1 MAKLSRNFVAGKM
14 NKSVDER
21 LVPNGQYIDAV
32 NVRLGSSES
41 TEVGA
46 VENSKGNTKLTSLS
60 YGGVL
65 LSNQAKCI
73 GSVDDGANDTIYW
86 FITDPAFG
94 STSPSGKLDLI
105 VSYNVVTSILSYLV
119 ISVSDGSSSGQTV
132 LNFDDKHLITGVNV
146 IDGLLFWTDDYN
158 PPRFLNILRNYEDPS
173 GSPLVDGG
181 GNASLLR
188 ESLLVIK
195 KPPARAPEIELTF
208 TSGGQENFLEERFI
222 SFAYRYEYQ
231 DDEYSAVSQFT
242 DAAFQPQAFNF
253 SPESFL
259 NEGAINRYNT
269 AVITYNS
276 GGPLVT
282 AIDLLFKDSDGTII
296 KVIEK
301 LKKSELGLAD
311 NTNYTFN
318 FRNSKIFTIL
328 PESELLRLYDNVP
341 LLAKAQ
347 TIMGNRL
354 MYGNYIENYNLV
366 DKNNSPV
373 RFEYV
378 TELISENIGLDEVE
392 DTFLI
397 SEYTIDGSVFISDSM
412 LLIELESELKAG
424 GLLNIDA
431 TIEHSA
437 FTDNTPTETSGSVDV
452 QFSYVL
458 PQDFNNAYELATSLD
473 FQEKIGIASNIKPV
487 FNIDPAI
494 ETSCDGVT
502 FTDSVNCAIPNILD
516 GGSPT
521 SWTKYE
527 SGISAPN
534 QPLRIGASPGYPN
547 QISIRLVAMRRVN
560 NTTTPT
566 QSAYEYFKWSS
577 AEVTYQSISNT
588 KSLHSNRDYEI
599 GMVYMDEFNRASTA
613 LVSPLNTEHVPCG
626 FAELKNSIRVSIPP
640 QQKPPYWATKYKF
653 AIKPNAST
661 YETVYTNIFF
671 TDPATNDTYFLLE
684 GENSRKVEVGDRLIV
699 KADTSGALQRCA
711 YGTVLD
717 KEAQQRDFL
726 DPLPTDENGKEINI
740 PAGTY
745 MKIKAQDFSIAPG
758 PDPFILPGKQE
769 ITVKGNDN
777 YPILAYTGFAEPD
790 DAGNY
795 QNLTIPAGSRI
806 QMTFEFERRGPQRG
820 NNACERRKYN
830 LDVTLVS
837 SNDYDNIIEWFEG
850 DNVQSVLNTGT
861 QEVGGN
867 GGPID
872 NVYLGITN
880 SPLPCAFNL
889 LSNCTY
895 GITPALGTNYYK
907 WFQDPNTQEI
917 RFIMS
922 GTRACGRT
930 KKRRSTIRATW
941 QIFRAESTIVF
952 ETEPTDAQPDVW
964 YEGAQTFDIAKGG
977 CKTVFQVAS
986 SESNPIAFVYTL
998 DGIQSQLV
1006 LQPGDSAAEW
1016 TDCGSAI
1023 ISPSTPPDVPADVTI
1038 TNTPYADVHLGN
1050 VQDQDA
1056 TNPAIID
1063 TTFFN
1068 CFAFGN
1074 GVESYKVRD
1083 SIVGKPLLLG
1093 NRVTTTSS
1101 EDYREADR
1109 FADITYSGIYNDE
1122 SNVNKLNEFNLGLIN
1137 FKRTEESFGPIEKL
1151 FARATDIL
1159 TLQEDKISYVLA
1171 GKNLL
1176 SDSVPGG
1183 AITSVPEVLGTQ
1195 IARLEEYGISFNPES
1210 FAEYGFDKYFSDQ
1223 KRGVLIQLKG
1233 SSYSNEQLTVISDA
1247 GMRSWFRDKFIAA
1260 PNTQKL
1266 GGYDPYMDE
1275 YVFSINDEM
1284 LPIDIPCVECGI
1296 NQLLNYDGTTITYCF
1311 NVGDLV
1317 GEVTITLNVSGLTSG
1332 TLQAQ
1337 VEYGASTSLTNLV
1350 NGVNTITVIK
1360 NLVLTDTVSVTF
1372 DGTASAVIDYTVSC
1386 VDAKE
1391 LSIVQVCVTNNS
1403 DAGQFIHN
1411 QYRWVDGPFISPLHQ
1426 EQIEFLSSP
1435 NSPNVSQYS
1444 TVTGVQGA
1452 GVIPADGAI
1461 VSIISN
1467 KIPPTDDFVFVTPP
1481 MNFKYLRS
1489 ATLYSNTPASIQTL
1503 LNASTQLPVNSSGAP
1518 STYLGDFIMPA
1529 GTSGDYLY
1537 LIYDYRSPVLAEL
1550 CYSTVDA
1557 FDSCC
1562 GCSEP
1567 DAFVATQCRADGVV
1581 ETEVVQGVYTTG
1593 ELVIINGCTFE
1604 IGAVTLDAP
1613 TATVTSILPSGT
1625 TCDDIC
1631 QEYLLEN
1638 TNNQPTDVSYTD
1650 CNGATELVTIPA
1662 NDEVTICAT
1671 DIDLQAQGVD
1681 FFLENCE
1688 CDPVAP
1694 LLVAERCVIDWSTGG
1709 YNQVIIVNNGLFNI
1723 GDLITINEDADCTY
1737 VIVDEEY
1744 KGSANA
1750 TSTGLSTAADCT
1762 EVCNFYTV
1770 TNNASTFDF
1779 IYTNCNGTV
1788 INETIAIGSFKNICA
1803 KDAAPQPDFDL
1814 VWTSCECPASEPSF
1828 VNLERCQASAATTI
1842 PTTYIANNASYNV
1855 NDIVQIDNEPDCKF
1869 KVVSFTEFGPANTNI
1884 INTYP
1889 GEDCSDVCNEYTLT
1903 NTAGGSLSLN
1913 YIDCNG
1919 LLVKIDVTSP
1929 VVENICASSIT
1940 PALGIVVEFVSC
1952 ECNLVASNYS
1962 IQECV
1967 TGEVRTVT
1975 SSIAV
1980 SVGDKVELQSGD
1992 GCKWTITG
2000 TSANTATDDII
2011 ALSSNQGCVCNSYT
2025 WENNT
2030 GSNLTLEYVDCLG
2043 TPVSQTIIPTEVWNA
2058 CISQLITNDGAT
2070 VISVTCTCF

>member
-41 TEVGA
+41 TEIGA

-73 GSVDDGANDTIYW
+73 GAVDDGANDTIYW

-105 VSYNVVTSILSYLV
+105 VSFNVVTSILSYLV
-119 ISVSDGSSSGQTV
+119 ISVSDGGTSGQTV
-132 LNFDDKHLITGVNV
+132 LNFDNKHLITGVNV

-158 PPRFLNILRNYEDPS
+158 PPRFINILRNYEDPS

-195 KPPARAPEIELTF
+195 KPPAKAPEIELTL

-253 SPESFL
+253 SSESFL

-282 AIDLLFKDSDGTII
+282 SIDLLFKDSDGTII

-311 NTNYTFN
+311 NTDYTFN

-392 DTFLI
+392 DTFII
-397 SEYTIDGSVFISDSM
+397 SEYTIDGSILISDSM
-412 LLIELESELKAG
+412 LLIKLESELKAG

-437 FTDNTPTETSGSVDV
+437 FSGNTPTETSGSLEV

-458 PQDFNNAYELATSLD
+458 PQDFNNAYELAISED

-534 QPLRIGASPGYPN
+534 QPLRIGASPGYPT
-547 QISIRLVAMRRVN
+547 QITIRLVAMRRVN

-588 KSLHSNRDYEI
+588 KSLHSNRDYEL

-626 FAELKNSIRVSIPP
+626 FSELKNSIRVFIPP

-653 AIKPNAST
+653 AIKPSAET
-661 YETVYTNIFF
+661 YETIYTNIFF

-684 GENSRKVEVGDRLIV
+684 GENSRKIEEGDRLIV

-717 KEAQQRDFL
+717 KEAQERDFI
-726 DPLPTDENGKEINI
+726 DPPPVDDNGKEINI

-769 ITVKGNDN
+769 VTVRGNDN
-777 YPILAYTGFAEPD
+777 YPILAYKGFAEPD

-795 QNLTIPAGSRI
+795 QNLTIPRGSRI

-830 LDVTLVS
+830 LDVSLVS
-837 SNDYDNIIEWFEG
+837 SNDYENIIEWFEE
-850 DNVQSVLNTGT
+850 DNVQAVLNTGT

-867 GGPID
+867 GGDIE
-872 NVYLGITN
+872 NVYQGVTN
-880 SPLPCAFNL
+880 DPLPCPL
-889 LSNCTY
+889 GLESLCRY

-907 WFQDPNTQEI
+907 WYQNPGTQEI

-922 GTRACGRT
+922 GTRACGST

-964 YEGAQTFDIAKGG
+964 YEGAQTFDIATGG
-977 CKTVFQVAS
+977 CKGVFSVKAT
-986 SESNPIAFVYTL
+986 ESNPIAFVYTL
-998 DGIQSQLV
+998 DGIQNQIV
-1006 LQPGDSAAEW
+1006 LPPGGSSAQW
-1016 TDCGSAI
+1016 IDCGSAI

-1038 TNTPYADVHLGN
+1038 TETAYQDVHLGN

-1063 TTFFN
+1063 TSFFN

-1074 GVESYKVRD
+1074 GVESYKIRD

-1122 SNVNKLNEFNLGLIN
+1122 SNVNKLNEFNLGLLN

-1210 FAEYGFDKYFSDQ
+1210 FAQYGFDKYFSDQ

-1247 GMRSWFRDKFIAA
+1247 GMRSWFRDRFISS
-1260 PNTQKL
+1260 PNNQKL

-1275 YVFSINDEM
+1275 YVFSLNDEL
-1284 LPIDIPCVECGI
+1284 LPIDVPCVECGI
-1296 NQLLNYDGTTITYCF
+1296 NQLLNFNGTTINYCF

-1317 GEVTITLNVSGLTSG
+1317 GIVTITLNVSDLTSG
-1332 TLQAQ
+1332 SLQAQ
-1337 VEYGASTSLTNLV
+1337 VEYGTTLQVVNLV
-1350 NGVNTITVIK
+1350 NGLNTITVVK
-1360 NLVLTDTVSVTF
+1360 NLVLTDTVGVTF

-1386 VDAKE
+1386 VDAKA

-1403 DAGQFIHN
+1403 DASQFIHN

-1537 LIYDYRSPVLAEL
+1537 LIYDYRSPVFAEL
-1550 CYSTVDA
+1550 CYSTVDS
-1557 FDSCC
+1557 FDACC

-1567 DAFVATQCRADGVV
+1567 DTFEATQCRADGVV
-1581 ETEVVQGVYTTG
+1581 QTEVVQGVYTTG
-1593 ELVIINGCTFE
+1593 ELVIINGCTYD
-1604 IGAVTLDAP
+1604 IGSITPSAA

-1625 TCDDIC
+1625 TCEDIC
-1631 QEYLLEN
+1631 QEYQLEE
-1638 TNNQPTDVSYTD
+1638 TNGVDTDVDYID
-1650 CNGATELVTIPA
+1650 CNGDSVTATVLADDDLV
-1662 NDEVTICAT
+1662 ICAQEISAT
-1671 DIDLQAQGVD
+1671 PGIIIT
-1681 FFLENCE
+1681 LEDCE
-1688 CDPVAP
+1688 CDPVGAF
-1694 LLVAERCVIDWSTGG
+1694 LIAERCVIDWSTNGF
-1709 YNQVIIVNNGLFNI
+1709 NQLTIVNSGLFNV

-1737 VIVDEEY
+1737 VIVSETSTGPAD
-1744 KGSANA
+1744 A
-1750 TSTGLSTAADCT
+1750 TSTGLSTAADCS

-1770 TNNASTFDF
+1770 TNNASTVDF
-1779 IYTNCNGTV
+1779 IYTNCNGVV
-1788 INETIAIGSFKNICA
+1788 INEDIKVGSFKNICA

-1814 VWTSCECPASEPSF
+1814 VWTSCECPSSEPSF
-1828 VNLERCQASAATTI
+1828 VNLERCETPGITS
-1842 PTTYIANNASYNV
+1842 PTTYIANNSSYIV
-1855 NDIVQIDNEPDCKF
+1855 GDIVQIDTEPDCKF
-1869 KVVSFTEFGPANTNI
+1869 KVISFTEFGTVNTNI

-1903 NTAGGSLSLN
+1903 NTIGGSISVN

-1919 LLVKIDVTSP
+1919 LLVKMDVTSP
-1929 VVENICASSIT
+1929 VVETICASSIT
-1940 PALGIVVEFVSC
+1940 PKTGIDIEFVTC
-1952 ECNLVASNYS
+1952 DCNPVVSNYS

-1980 SVGDKVELQSGD
+1980 SVGDKVELLSGD

-2000 TSANTATDDII
+2000 TTANIATDDII

-2030 GSNLTLEYVDCLG
+2030 GSNLIVKYVDCFG
-2043 TPVSQTIIPTEVWNA
+2043 TPVSQTLIPTEVWNA

>member
-41 TEVGA
+41 TEIGA
-46 VENSKGNTKLTSLS
+46 VENSKGNTKLTSLL
-60 YGGVL
+60 YEGVL

-73 GSVDDGANDTIYW
+73 GSVDDGANDTLYW

-94 STSPSGKLDLI
+94 PTSPSGKIDMI
-105 VSYNVVTSILSYLV
+105 VSFNVITNILSYLV
-119 ISVSDGSSSGQTV
+119 ISVSDGGTSGQTV
-132 LNFDDKHLITGVNV
+132 LNFDNKHLITGINV

-158 PPRFLNILRNYEDPS
+158 PPRFINILRNYPDPL

-181 GNASLLR
+181 GNASLLK

-195 KPPARAPEIELTF
+195 KPPAKAPEIELTI

-231 DDEYSAVSQFT
+231 DDEYSATSQFS
-242 DAAFQPQAFNF
+242 DAAFQTSAFDF
-253 SPESFL
+253 STESFL
-259 NEGAINRYNT
+259 NEGVVNRFNT
-269 AVITYNS
+269 AIITYNS

-282 AIDLLFKDSDGTII
+282 AIDLLFKDSDGTFI

-311 NTNYTFN
+311 NTEYTFN

-328 PESELLRLYDNVP
+328 PDSELLRLYDNVP

-378 TELISENIGLDEVE
+378 TELISENIGLTEIE
-392 DTFLI
+392 DNFIPITY
-397 SEYTIDGSVFISDSM
+397 SIDGSVVISDSM
-412 LLIELESELKAG
+412 LLIELDVELKAG
-424 GLLNIDA
+424 GLLTIDA

-437 FTDNTPTETSGSVDV
+437 FSGNTPTETSGSLDI

-458 PQDFNNAYELATSLD
+458 PQDFNNAYELATSVD
-473 FQEKIGIASNIKPV
+473 FQEKIGIASNIKPI
-487 FNIDPAI
+487 FNIDPLV

-502 FTDSVNCAIPNILD
+502 FTDNINCAIPNVLD

-527 SGISAPN
+527 SGISAVN
-534 QPLRIGASPGYPN
+534 QPLQIIASPSSPN
-547 QISIRLVAMRRVN
+547 EISIGLIAMRRVD

-566 QSAYEYFKWSS
+566 QSAYEYFKWIN
-577 AEVTYQSISNT
+577 AEVTYQEISNT

-599 GMVYMDEFNRASTA
+599 GIVYMDDFNRASTA

-626 FAELKNSIRVSIPP
+626 FSDLKNFIRVSIPP
-640 QQKPPYWATKYKF
+640 QQKPPYWATKYRF
-653 AIKPNAST
+653 AIKPNAET

-684 GENSRKVEVGDRLIV
+684 GENQRKVETGDRLIV
-699 KADTSGALQRCA
+699 KADTTGALLRCA
-711 YGTVLD
+711 YATVLD

-726 DPLPTDENGKEINI
+726 EPLPTDENGKEINI
-740 PAGTY
+740 PSGTY
-745 MKIKAQDFSIAPG
+745 MKIKAQDFSIATG
-758 PDPFILPGKQE
+758 PDPFILPGKQTK
-769 ITVKGNDN
+769 TVRGNDN
-777 YPILAYTGFAEPD
+777 YPILAYKGFAEPD

-806 QMTFEFERRGPQRG
+806 QMTFEFERRGPGGG

-830 LDVTLVS
+830 LDVSLIS
-837 SNDYDNIIEWFEG
+837 STDYENIIEWFNG
-850 DNVQSVLNTGT
+850 DNVQSILNTGT
-861 QEVGGN
+861 QEVGGSTAGDVEN
-867 GGPID
+867 EYIPTTATSS
-872 NVYLGITN
+872 N
-880 SPLPCAFNL
+880 PFN
-889 LSNCTY
+889 TY
-895 GITPALGTNYYK
+895 GLNPALGTNYYR
-907 WFQDPNTQEI
+907 WFQDPATQEI

-922 GTRACGRT
+922 GTRACGST
-930 KKRRSTIRATW
+930 KKRRSRVTATW
-941 QIFRAESTIVF
+941 QIFRAESTLVF

-964 YEGAQTFDIAKGG
+964 YEGAQTFNIATGG
-977 CKTVFQVAS
+977 CKTVFQVGS

-1006 LQPGDSAAEW
+1006 LQPGESAASW

-1023 ISPSTPPDVPADVTI
+1023 ISPSTPPDDPADVTI
-1038 TNTPYADVHLGN
+1038 TNTPYQDVHLGN

-1056 TNPAIID
+1056 TSPAIID
-1063 TTFFN
+1063 TSFFN

-1083 SIVGKPLLLG
+1083 SIVGKPLVFG
-1093 NRVTTTSS
+1093 NRVTTTSA

-1137 FKRTEESFGPIEKL
+1137 FKKTEESFGPIEKL

-1210 FAEYGFDKYFSDQ
+1210 FAQYGFDKYFSDQ
-1223 KRGVLIQLKG
+1223 KRGALIHLKG
-1233 SSYSNEQLTVISDA
+1233 SAYSNEQLVVISDA

-1296 NQLLNYDGTTITYCF
+1296 NQLLNYYGTTLTYCF
-1311 NVGDLV
+1311 NVGELV
-1317 GEVTITLNVSGLTSG
+1317 GEVTITLNVSDLTSG
-1332 TLQAQ
+1332 SLQVQ
-1337 VEYGASTSLTNLV
+1337 TIYGATSSLTNLV
-1350 NGVNTITVIK
+1350 NGTNTIVVIK
-1360 NLVLTDTVSVTF
+1360 NLILTDTITLVF
-1372 DGTASAVIDYTVSC
+1372 DGIASAVIDYTVSC
-1386 VDAKE
+1386 VDAKA
-1391 LSIVQVCVTNNS
+1391 LNIVQVCVTNNS
-1403 DAGQFIHN
+1403 DASQFIHN
-1411 QYRWVDGPFISPLHQ
+1411 QYRWIDGPFISPLHQ
-1426 EQIEFLSSP
+1426 EQIELLSSP

-1444 TVTGVQGA
+1444 TVAGVQGA

-1503 LNASTQLPVNSSGAP
+1503 LNASTQLVVNSSGAP
-1518 STYLGDFIMPA
+1518 TTYLGDFLMPA

-1537 LIYDYRSPVLAEL
+1537 LIYDYRSPVFAEL
-1550 CYSTVDA
+1550 CYSTTDSLDA
-1557 FDSCC
+1557 CC

-1567 DAFVATQCRADGVV
+1567 DTFIATQCRADGVV
-1581 ETEVVQGVYTTG
+1581 QTETVQGVYTTG
-1593 ELVIINGCTFE
+1593 ELVIINGCTYE
-1604 IGAVTLDAP
+1604 IGSVTPTAA

-1625 TCDDIC
+1625 TCEDIC
-1631 QEYLLEN
+1631 QEYQLEE
-1638 TNNQPTDVSYTD
+1638 TNGVDTDVDYID
-1650 CNGATELVTIPA
+1650 CNGDSVTATVLA
-1662 NDEVTICAT
+1662 NDDLVICAQEIST
-1671 DIDLQAQGVD
+1671 TPGIIIT
-1681 FFLENCE
+1681 LEDCE

-1694 LLVAERCVIDWSTGG
+1694 FLIAERCVIDWSTNGF
-1709 YNQVIIVNNGLFNI
+1709 NQVTIVNSGLFNV

-1737 VIVDEEY
+1737 VVVSETNA
-1744 KGSANA
+1744 GPANA
-1750 TSTGLSTAADCT
+1750 TSTGLSTAADCS

-1770 TNNASTFDF
+1770 TNNALTFDF
-1779 IYTNCNGTV
+1779 IYTNCNGVV
-1788 INETIAIGSFKNICA
+1788 INENIKAGSFKNICA
-1803 KDAAPQPDFDL
+1803 KDAVLQPDFDL
-1814 VWTSCECPASEPSF
+1814 VWTSCECPSSEPSF
-1828 VNLERCQASAATTI
+1828 VNLERCETLGITS
-1842 PTTYIANNASYNV
+1842 PTTYIANNSSYTV
-1855 NDIVQIDNEPDCKF
+1855 GDIVQVDNEPDCKF
-1869 KVVSFTEFGPANTNI
+1869 KVISFTEFGTVNSNI

-1903 NTAGGSLSLN
+1903 NTIGGSISVN

-1929 VVENICASSIT
+1929 VVETICASSIT
-1940 PALGIVVEFVSC
+1940 PKTGIDIEFVTC
-1952 ECNLVASNYS
+1952 DCNPVTSNYS
-1962 IQECV
+1962 IQECI
-1967 TGEVRTVT
+1967 TNEVRTVT
-1975 SSIAV
+1975 SSIVV
-1980 SVGDKVELQSGD
+1980 SVGDKVELLSGD

-2000 TSANTATDDII
+2000 TTANIATDDII
-2011 ALSSNQGCVCNSYT
+2011 ALSSNQSCVCNTYT

-2030 GSNLTLEYVDCLG
+2030 GSNLTVEYVDCLG
-2043 TPVSQTIIPTEVWNA
+2043 TPVSQTLIPTEVWNA

-2070 VISVTCTCF
+2070 VVSVTCTCF

>member
-1 MAKLSRNFVAGKM
+1 MAKLSRNFIAGKM

-46 VENSKGNTKLTSLS
+46 VENSKGNTKLTNLS

-73 GSVDDGANDTIYW
+73 GSVDDGANDTLYW
-86 FITDPAFG
+86 FVTDPAFG

-105 VSYNVVTSILSYLV
+105 VSFNVVTSILSYLV
-119 ISVSDGSSSGQTV
+119 ISVSDGGTSSQTV

-158 PPRFLNILRNYEDPS
+158 PPRFINILRNYEDPS

-181 GNASLLR
+181 GNASILK

-195 KPPARAPEIELTF
+195 KPPAKAPEIELT
-208 TSGGQENFLEERFI
+208 TTPGGQENFLEERFI

-231 DDEYSAVSQFT
+231 DDEYSAVSQFS
-242 DAAFQPQAFNF
+242 DVAFQTSAFDF
-253 SPESFL
+253 STESFI
-259 NEGAINRYNT
+259 NEGVVNLFNT
-269 AVITYNS
+269 AIITYNS

-311 NTNYTFN
+311 NTEYTFD

-328 PESELLRLYDNVP
+328 PDSELLRLYDNVP

-366 DKNNSPV
+366 DKNDSPV
-373 RFEYV
+373 RLEFE
-378 TELISENIGLDEVE
+378 TELLSEDIGFE
-392 DTFLI
+392 DIEDVFTI
-397 SEYTIDGSVFISDSM
+397 GEYTFGGAISVP
-412 LLIELESELKAG
+412 ESRLFVNLGDVDLVENSIL
-424 GLLNIDA
+424 
-431 TIEHSA
+431 TIEASFVHSS
-437 FTDNTPTETSGSVDV
+437 FSGNTPTETSGSVDV
-452 QFSYVL
+452 QFTYIL
-458 PQDFNNAYELATSLD
+458 PQAFSSVYELATSVD
-473 FQEKIGIASNIKPV
+473 FQEKVGIASNIKPV
-487 FNIDPAI
+487 FNVDPLI
-494 ETSCDGVT
+494 ETSCDGNT
-502 FTDSVNCAIPNILD
+502 FTDAINCAVPNILD
-516 GGSPT
+516 AAQPT
-521 SWTKYE
+521 NWTKYE
-527 SGISAPN
+527 SGTSAANQSISLIAFPS
-534 QPLRIGASPGYPN
+534 LDSIGFQLPA
-547 QISIRLVAMRRVN
+547 IRRVN

-566 QSAYEYFKWSS
+566 QSAYEYFKWDS
-577 AEVTYQSISNT
+577 AEVSFQLVSNT

-626 FAELKNSIRVSIPP
+626 FSEFKNFIRVSIPP
-640 QQKPPYWATKYKF
+640 QQKPPYWATKYRF
-653 AIKPNAST
+653 AIKPSAET
-661 YETVYTNIFF
+661 YETIYANIFF

-684 GENSRKVEVGDRLIV
+684 GENSRKVETGDRLIV
-699 KADTSGALQRCA
+699 KADTSGSLQRCA

-717 KEAQQRDFL
+717 KEAQERDFL

-745 MKIKAQDFSIAPG
+745 MKIKAQDFSVSVG

-769 ITVKGNDN
+769 KTVRGNDN
-777 YPILAYTGFAEPD
+777 YPVLAYKGFAEPD

-795 QNLTIPAGSRI
+795 QNLTIPSGSRI

-830 LDVTLVS
+830 LDVSLVAS
-837 SNDYDNIIEWFEG
+837 DDYDDIIQWFNEDNI
-850 DNVQSVLNTGT
+850 QSVLNTGI
-861 QEVGGN
+861 QEVGGT
-867 GGPID
+867 GPD
-872 NVYLGITN
+872 VENVYIQTTINNTGVN
-880 SPLPCAFNL
+880 NE
-889 LSNCTY
+889 Y
-895 GITPALGTNYYK
+895 GITPELGTNYYR
-907 WFQDPNTQEI
+907 WFQDLGPGSGNTGEI

-941 QIFRAESTIVF
+941 QIFRAESTLVF
-952 ETEPTDAQPDVW
+952 ETEPTDAQPDLW
-964 YEGAQTFDIAKGG
+964 YEGAQTFDIATGG
-977 CKTVFQVAS
+977 CKTVFQVDS

-1006 LQPGDSAAEW
+1006 LQPGDSAASW

-1023 ISPSTPPDVPADVTI
+1023 ISPSTPPDNPADVTI
-1038 TNTPYADVHLGN
+1038 TNTPYQNVHLGN

-1063 TTFFN
+1063 TSFFN

-1137 FKRTEESFGPIEKL
+1137 FKKTEESFGPIEKL

-1183 AITSVPEVLGTQ
+1183 AIASVPEVLGTQ

-1210 FAEYGFDKYFSDQ
+1210 FAQYGFDKYFSDQ
-1223 KRGVLIQLKG
+1223 KRGALIQLKG
-1233 SSYSNEQLTVISDA
+1233 SAYSNEQLTVISDA
-1247 GMRSWFRDKFIAA
+1247 GMRSWFRDKFISS
-1260 PNTQKL
+1260 PNNQKL

-1275 YVFSINDEM
+1275 YVFSINDEL
-1284 LPIDIPCVECGI
+1284 LPIDVLCIDCGI
-1296 NQLLNYDGTTITYCF
+1296 NQLLNFNGTTINYCF
-1311 NVGDLV
+1311 NVGELV
-1317 GEVTITLNVSGLTSG
+1317 GEVTITINVSDLTSG
-1332 TLQAQ
+1332 SLQAQ
-1337 VEYGASTSLTNLV
+1337 VKYGTTLSIVNLV
-1350 NGVNTITVIK
+1350 NGLNTITVIK
-1360 NLVLTDTVSVTF
+1360 NLVLTDTVSLTF

-1386 VDAKE
+1386 VDAKA

-1426 EQIEFLSSP
+1426 EQIELLPSS

-1444 TVTGVQGA
+1444 TVAGVQGA
-1452 GVIPADGAI
+1452 GVIPADGAV

-1467 KIPPTDDFVFVTPP
+1467 KIPPTDDFVFITPP

-1489 ATLYSNTPASIQTL
+1489 SMLYSNTPASIQTL
-1503 LNASTQLPVNSSGAP
+1503 LNASTTLVLNSSGAP
-1518 STYLGDFIMPA
+1518 NTYLSDFIMPA

-1537 LIYDYRSPVLAEL
+1537 LIYDYRSPVFAEL
-1550 CYSTVDA
+1550 CYSTTDSLDA
-1557 FDSCC
+1557 CC

-1567 DAFVATQCRADGVV
+1567 DIFEATQCRADGVV
-1581 ETEVVQGVYTTG
+1581 QTEVVQGVYTTG
-1593 ELVIINGCTFE
+1593 ELVTINGCTYE
-1604 IGAVTLDAP
+1604 IGSITPSAV

-1625 TCDDIC
+1625 TCEDIC
-1631 QEYLLEN
+1631 QEYQLEE
-1638 TNNQPTDVSYTD
+1638 TNGVDTDVDYIDCNGNSVTITVLADDDLVICAQEISATPGIIITLEDCECDPIASFLLLNRCVISASTGGVNQVTVNNSGIFNVNDLVTISSDPNCTYQVLTETNIGPANATITGLSSATDCDEVCGFYQVVNVSSVNNFIYTD
-1650 CNGATELVTIPA
+1650 CNGI
-1662 NDEVTICAT
+1662 
-1671 DIDLQAQGVD
+1671 
-1681 FFLENCE
+1681 
-1688 CDPVAP
+1688 
-1694 LLVAERCVIDWSTGG
+1694 
-1709 YNQVIIVNNGLFNI
+1709 
-1723 GDLITINEDADCTY
+1723 
-1737 VIVDEEY
+1737 
-1744 KGSANA
+1744 
-1750 TSTGLSTAADCT
+1750 
-1762 EVCNFYTV
+1762 
-1770 TNNASTFDF
+1770 
-1779 IYTNCNGTV
+1779 V
-1788 INETIAIGSFKNICA
+1788 INEEIKAGNFKNICA
-1803 KDAAPQPDFDL
+1803 KDAAPQTGFTIT
-1814 VWTSCECPASEPSF
+1814 WGSCECPSLEPSK
-1828 VNLERCQASAATTI
+1828 VILERCQANSQTSPTI
-1842 PTTYIANNASYNV
+1842 YIANNASYNV
-1855 NDIVQIDNEPDCKF
+1855 NDIVKIDDEPNCKF
-1869 KVVSFTEFGPANTNI
+1869 KVTSFTEFGTVNTNI

-1903 NTAGGSLSLN
+1903 NTVGGSISVD

-1919 LLVKIDVTSP
+1919 LAVKIEVISP
-1929 VVENICASSIT
+1929 VVENICASSIGSF
-1940 PALGIVVEFVSC
+1940 LGIDVDFVSC

-1992 GCKWTITG
+1992 GCKWSITG
-2000 TSANTATDDII
+2000 TSANPATDDIV
-2011 ALSSNQGCVCNSYT
+2011 SKPVNQFCSCNTYT

-2030 GSNLTLEYVDCLG
+2030 GSNLTLEYVDCTG
-2043 TPVSQTIIPTEVWNA
+2043 TPVSQTLIPTEVWSA

-2070 VISVTCTCF
+2070 VTNIVCTCF

>member
-473 FQEKIGIASNIKPV
+473 FQEKIGIATNIKPV

-534 QPLRIGASPGYPN
+534 QPLRIGASPSYPN

-566 QSAYEYFKWSS
+566 QSAYEYFKWSL

-699 KADTSGALQRCA
+699 KSDTSGALQRCA

-758 PDPFILPGKQE
+758 ADPFILPGKQE

-941 QIFRAESTIVF
+941 QIFRAESTIIF

-1662 NDEVTICAT
+1662 NDEVTICAI

>member
-46 VENSKGNTKLTSLS
+46 VENSKGNTKLTNLS

-73 GSVDDGANDTIYW
+73 GAVDDGANDTIYW
-86 FITDPAFG
+86 FVNDPAFG
-94 STSPSGKLDLI
+94 PTSPSGKLDLI
-105 VSYNVVTSILSYLV
+105 VSFNVVTSILSYLV
-119 ISVSDGSSSGQTV
+119 ISVSDGSTSGQTV

-158 PPRFLNILRNYEDPS
+158 PPRFINILRNYEDPS

-181 GNASLLR
+181 GNANLLR
-188 ESLLVIK
+188 ESFLVIK
-195 KPPARAPEIELTF
+195 KPPAKAPEIELTV

-242 DAAFQPQAFNF
+242 DAAFQPKAFDF
-253 SPESFL
+253 SAESFL
-259 NEGAINRYNT
+259 NEGAVNRYNT

-328 PESELLRLYDNVP
+328 PDSELLRLYDNVP

-354 MYGNYIENYNLV
+354 MYGNYIENYNLL

-373 RFEYV
+373 RLEYE
-378 TELISENIGLDEVE
+378 TELISEDIGFE
-392 DTFLI
+392 DIDDVFTI
-397 SEYTIDGSVFISDSM
+397 GEYTFGGAISVPESRLFVNLGDV
-412 LLIELESELKAG
+412 ELVANSILT
-424 GLLNIDA
+424 IDA
-431 TIEHSA
+431 SFVHSS
-437 FTDNTPTETSGSVDV
+437 FSGNTPTETSGSVDV

-458 PQDFNNAYELATSLD
+458 PQDFNSVYELASSVD
-473 FQEKIGIASNIKPV
+473 FQEKVGIASNIKPV
-487 FNIDPAI
+487 FNVDPLI
-494 ETSCDGVT
+494 ETSCDGNT
-502 FTDSVNCAIPNILD
+502 FTDVINCAVPNILD
-516 GGSPT
+516 SSQPT
-521 SWTKYE
+521 TWTKYE
-527 SGISAPN
+527 SGTSAAN
-534 QPLRIGASPGYPN
+534 QPISLITVPSLDSIGFQLPA
-547 QISIRLVAMRRVN
+547 IRRVN

-566 QSAYEYFKWSS
+566 QSAYEYFQWDS
-577 AEVTYQSISNT
+577 AEVSFQRVSNN

-640 QQKPPYWATKYKF
+640 QQKPPYWATKYRF
-653 AIKPNAST
+653 AIKPNAET

-758 PDPFILPGKQE
+758 ADPFILPGKQE
-769 ITVKGNDN
+769 ITVRGNDN
-777 YPILAYTGFAEPD
+777 YPVLAYKGFAEPD
-790 DAGNY
+790 AAGNY
-795 QNLTIPAGSRI
+795 QNLTIPQGSRI
-806 QMTFEFERRGPQRG
+806 QMTFEFERRGPQKG
-820 NNACERRKYN
+820 NNSCERRKYN
-830 LDVTLVS
+830 LDVSLVS
-837 SNDYDNIIEWFEG
+837 STDYDNIIEWFNG

-867 GGPID
+867 GGPIE
-872 NVYLGITN
+872 NVYIPTTAI
-880 SPLPCAFNL
+880 S
-889 LSNCTY
+889 SNPFDRY
-895 GITPALGTNYYK
+895 GLNPALGTNYYR
-907 WFQDPNTQEI
+907 WFQDPGTQEI

-930 KKRRSTIRATW
+930 KKRRSTVRATW
-941 QIFRAESTIVF
+941 QIFRAETTIVF
-952 ETEPTDAQPDVW
+952 ETEPTDALPDVW
-964 YEGAQTFDIAKGG
+964 YEGAQTFDIATGG

-986 SESNPIAFVYTL
+986 SESNSIAFVYTL
-998 DGIQSQLV
+998 NGIQSQLV
-1006 LQPGDSAAEW
+1006 LPPGGSAAEW

-1038 TNTPYADVHLGN
+1038 TETPYKDVHLGN

-1056 TNPAIID
+1056 TSPAIID
-1063 TTFFN
+1063 TSFFN

-1074 GVESYKVRD
+1074 GVESYKIRD

-1093 NRVTTTSS
+1093 NRVTTTSA

-1122 SNVNKLNEFNLGLIN
+1122 SNVNKLNEFNLGLLN

-1223 KRGVLIQLKG
+1223 KRGALIQLKG
-1233 SSYSNEQLTVISDA
+1233 SAYSNEQLTVISEA
-1247 GMRSWFRDKFIAA
+1247 GMRSWFRDKFISS
-1260 PNTQKL
+1260 PNNQKL

-1275 YVFSINDEM
+1275 YVFSINDEL
-1284 LPIDIPCVECGI
+1284 LPIDVPCIECGI
-1296 NQLLNYDGTTITYCF
+1296 NQLLNFNGTTITYCY
-1311 NVGDLV
+1311 NVGELV
-1317 GEVTITLNVSGLTSG
+1317 GEVTITINVSDLTSG
-1332 TLQAQ
+1332 SLQAQ
-1337 VEYGASTSLTNLV
+1337 VEYGTTLQVVNLV
-1350 NGVNTITVIK
+1350 NGLNTITVIK
-1360 NLVLTDTVSVTF
+1360 NLVLTDTLNLTF

-1386 VDAKE
+1386 VDAKA

-1411 QYRWVDGPFISPLHQ
+1411 QYRWLDGPFISPLHQ
-1426 EQIEFLSSP
+1426 EQIEFLSSI

-1444 TVTGVQGA
+1444 TVAGVQGA

-1537 LIYDYRSPVLAEL
+1537 LIYDYRSPVFAEL
-1550 CYSTVDA
+1550 CYSTTDSLDA
-1557 FDSCC
+1557 CC

-1567 DAFVATQCRADGVV
+1567 DTFEATQCRADGVV
-1581 ETEVVQGVYTTG
+1581 QTEVVQGVYTTG
-1593 ELVIINGCTFE
+1593 ELVVINGCTYE
-1604 IGAVTLDAP
+1604 IGSITPSAA

-1625 TCDDIC
+1625 TCEDIC
-1631 QEYLLEN
+1631 QEYQLED
-1638 TNNQPTDVSYTD
+1638 TNGVDTDVDYID
-1650 CNGATELVTIPA
+1650 CNGDSVTATVLADDDLV
-1662 NDEVTICAT
+1662 ICAQEISAT
-1671 DIDLQAQGVD
+1671 PGIIIT
-1681 FFLENCE
+1681 LEDCE

-1694 LLVAERCVIDWSTGG
+1694 FLIAERCVIDWSTNGF
-1709 YNQVIIVNNGLFNI
+1709 NQVTVVNSGLFNV

-1737 VIVDEEY
+1737 VVVSETNT
-1744 KGSANA
+1744 GPANA
-1750 TSTGLSTAADCT
+1750 TSTGLSTAADCS

-1770 TNNASTFDF
+1770 TNNSSTVDF

-1788 INETIAIGSFKNICA
+1788 INEDIKAGNFKDICA
-1803 KDAAPQPDFDL
+1803 KDAVLQPDFDL
-1814 VWTSCECPASEPSF
+1814 VWTSCECPSSEPSF
-1828 VNLERCQASAATTI
+1828 VTLERCQTI
-1842 PTTYIANNASYNV
+1842 SQTSPTIYIANNAGYNV
-1855 NDIVQIDNEPDCKF
+1855 NDIVGINTEPDCKF
-1869 KVVSFTEFGPANTNI
+1869 KVISFTESGTVNTTI

-1889 GEDCSDVCNEYTLT
+1889 GEDCSDSCNQYTLT
-1903 NTAGGSLSLN
+1903 NTAGGTLSVD

-1919 LLVKIDVTSP
+1919 LVVKIEVTTP
-1929 VVENICASSIT
+1929 VVETICATFISPRS
-1940 PALGIVVEFVSC
+1940 GIDVDFVDC
-1952 ECNLVASNYS
+1952 GCNVAPTNYS
-1962 IQECV
+1962 VQECV

-1980 SVGDKVELQSGD
+1980 SVGDKVELLSGD

-2011 ALSSNQGCVCNSYT
+2011 ALSSNQGCGCYSYT

-2030 GSNLTLEYVDCLG
+2030 GSNLTLEYVDCISG
-2043 TPVSQTIIPTEVWNA
+2043 NPVSQTLIPTEVWNA
-2058 CISQLITNDGAT
+2058 CIWELITNDGAT
-2070 VISVTCTCF
+2070 VTNVVCTCF

>member
-473 FQEKIGIASNIKPV
+473 FQEKIGIATNIKPV

-534 QPLRIGASPGYPN
+534 QPLRIGASPSYPN

-566 QSAYEYFKWSS
+566 QSAYEYFKWSL

-699 KADTSGALQRCA
+699 KSDTSGALQRCA

-758 PDPFILPGKQE
+758 ADPFILPGKQE

-941 QIFRAESTIVF
+941 QIFRAESTIIF

>member
-259 NEGAINRYNT
+259 NEGAINRFNT

-473 FQEKIGIASNIKPV
+473 FQEKIGIATNIKPV

-534 QPLRIGASPGYPN
+534 QPLRIGASPSYPN

-699 KADTSGALQRCA
+699 KSDTSGALQRCA

-758 PDPFILPGKQE
+758 ADPFILPGKQE

-872 NVYLGITN
+872 NVYLGVTN

-889 LSNCTY
+889 VSNCRY

-941 QIFRAESTIVF
+941 QIFRAESTIIF

-1350 NGVNTITVIK
+1350 NGLNTITVIK

>member
-46 VENSKGNTKLTSLS
+46 VENSKGNTKLTNLS
-60 YGGVL
+60 YEGVL

-73 GSVDDGANDTIYW
+73 GAVDDGANDTLYW
-86 FITDPAFG
+86 FVTDPAFG

-105 VSYNVVTSILSYLV
+105 VSFNVVTSILSYLV
-119 ISVSDGSSSGQTV
+119 ISVSDGGTSSQTV

-158 PPRFLNILRNYEDPS
+158 PPRFINILRSYEDPS

-181 GNASLLR
+181 GNPSLLR

-195 KPPARAPEIELTF
+195 KPPAKAPEIELTL

-259 NEGAINRYNT
+259 NEGAINRFNT
-269 AVITYNS
+269 AIITYNS

-373 RFEYV
+373 RFEYL

-397 SEYTIDGSVFISDSM
+397 SEYTIDGSILISDSM
-412 LLIELESELKAG
+412 LLIELESELKSG

-437 FTDNTPTETSGSVDV
+437 FTDNTPTETSGSVDI

-458 PQDFNNAYELATSLD
+458 PQDFNNAYELASSVD

-494 ETSCDGVT
+494 QTSCDGVT

-527 SGISAPN
+527 SGISAAN

-547 QISIRLVAMRRVN
+547 QISIRLIAMRRVD

-613 LVSPLNTEHVPCG
+613 LVSPLNTEHIPCG
-626 FAELKNSIRVSIPP
+626 FAELKNSLRVFIPP

-684 GENSRKVEVGDRLIV
+684 GENSRKVEEGDRLIV

-717 KEAQQRDFL
+717 KEAQERDFL

-745 MKIKAQDFSIAPG
+745 MKIKAQDFSIATG
-758 PDPFILPGKQE
+758 PDPFILPGKQSV
-769 ITVKGNDN
+769 TVRGNDN
-777 YPILAYTGFAEPD
+777 YPILAYKGFAEPD

-806 QMTFEFERRGPQRG
+806 QMTFEFERRGPSKG
-820 NNACERRKYN
+820 NNKCERRKYN
-830 LDVTLVS
+830 LDVSLVS
-837 SNDYDNIIEWFEG
+837 STDYDNIIEWFNG

-867 GGPID
+867 GGDID
-872 NVYLGITN
+872 NVYLGVTN
-880 SPLPCAFNL
+880 SPNPCLTTFNL
-889 LSNCTY
+889 TRCFY
-895 GITPALGTNYYK
+895 GISPELGTNYYK
-907 WFQDPNTQEI
+907 WYQDPVTQEI

-930 KKRRSTIRATW
+930 KKRRSTVRATW
-941 QIFRAESTIVF
+941 QIFRAENTIVF

-964 YEGAQTFDIAKGG
+964 YEGAQTFDIATGG
-977 CKTVFQVAS
+977 CKAVFSVKAT
-986 SESNPIAFVYTL
+986 ESNPIAFVYTL
-998 DGIQSQLV
+998 DGIQSQIV
-1006 LQPGDSAAEW
+1006 LPPGGSSKQW
-1016 TDCGSAI
+1016 IDCGSAI

-1038 TNTPYADVHLGN
+1038 TETPYQDVHLGN

-1063 TTFFN
+1063 TSFFN
-1068 CFAFGN
+1068 CFSFGN

-1093 NRVTTTSS
+1093 NRVTTTSA

-1137 FKRTEESFGPIEKL
+1137 FKKTEESFGPIEKL

-1223 KRGVLIQLKG
+1223 KRGALIQLKG

-1247 GMRSWFRDKFIAA
+1247 GMRTWFRDKFISS
-1260 PNTQKL
+1260 PNNQKL

-1275 YVFSINDEM
+1275 YVFSINDEL
-1284 LPIDIPCVECGI
+1284 LPINVPCVECGI
-1296 NQLLNYDGTTITYCF
+1296 NQLLNFNGTTIIYCF
-1311 NVGDLV
+1311 NVGELV
-1317 GEVTITLNVSGLTSG
+1317 GEVTITINVSDLTSG
-1332 TLQAQ
+1332 SLQAQ
-1337 VEYGASTSLTNLV
+1337 AEYGTTLQVVNLV
-1350 NGVNTITVIK
+1350 NGLNTITVIK
-1360 NLVLTDTVSVTF
+1360 NLVLTDTLNLTF

-1386 VDAKE
+1386 VDAKA

-1503 LNASTQLPVNSSGAP
+1503 LNASTQLPINSSGAP

-1529 GTSGDYLY
+1529 GISGDYLY

-1550 CYSTVDA
+1550 CYSTVDS

-1567 DAFVATQCRADGVV
+1567 DTFIATQCRADGVV
-1581 ETEVVQGVYTTG
+1581 QTETVQGVYTTG
-1593 ELVIINGCTFE
+1593 ELVTINGCTYE
-1604 IGAVTLDAP
+1604 IGAVTPTAS
-1613 TATVTSILPSGT
+1613 TATVTAILPSGT
-1625 TCDDIC
+1625 TCEDIC
-1631 QEYLLEN
+1631 QEYQLEE
-1638 TNNQPTDVSYTD
+1638 TNGVNTDVDYID
-1650 CNGATELVTIPA
+1650 CNGDSVTATVLA
-1662 NDEVTICAT
+1662 NDDLVICAQEISAT
-1671 DIDLQAQGVD
+1671 PGIIIT
-1681 FFLENCE
+1681 LEDCE
-1688 CDPVAP
+1688 CDPIAP
-1694 LLVAERCVIDWSTGG
+1694 FLIAERCVIDWSTNGF
-1709 YNQVIIVNNGLFNI
+1709 NQVTVVNSGLFNI

-1737 VIVDEEY
+1737 VVVSETNAGPAD
-1744 KGSANA
+1744 A
-1750 TSTGLSTAADCT
+1750 TSTGLSTAADCS

-1770 TNNASTFDF
+1770 TNNASTVDF
-1779 IYTNCNGTV
+1779 IYTNCNGVV
-1788 INETIAIGSFKNICA
+1788 INEDIKTGNFKNICA

-1814 VWTSCECPASEPSF
+1814 VWTSCECPSSEPSK
-1828 VNLERCQASAATTI
+1828 VIVERCETLGITS
-1842 PTTYIANNASYNV
+1842 PTTYIANNSSYTV
-1855 NDIVQIDNEPDCKF
+1855 SDIVQIDNEPDCKF
-1869 KVVSFTEFGPANTNI
+1869 KVISFTEFGTVNTNI

-1903 NTAGGSLSLN
+1903 NTIGGTISVN

-1919 LLVKIDVTSP
+1919 LLVKIDVASL
-1929 VVENICASSIT
+1929 VVETICASSIT
-1940 PALGIVVEFVSC
+1940 PKTGIDIEFVTC
-1952 ECNLVASNYS
+1952 DCNPVASNYS

-1967 TGEVRTVT
+1967 TNEVRTVT

-1980 SVGDKVELQSGD
+1980 SVGDKVELLSGD

-2000 TSANTATDDII
+2000 TTVNTATDDII

-2030 GSNLTLEYVDCLG
+2030 ASNLTLEYVDCVG
-2043 TPVSQTIIPTEVWNA
+2043 TPVSQTLIPTEVWNA

>member
-46 VENSKGNTKLTSLS
+46 VENSKGNTKLTNLS
-60 YGGVL
+60 YEGVL

-73 GSVDDGANDTIYW
+73 GAVDDGANDTLYW
-86 FITDPAFG
+86 FVTDPAFG

-105 VSYNVVTSILSYLV
+105 VSFNVVTSILSYLV
-119 ISVSDGSSSGQTV
+119 ISVSDGGTSSQTV

-158 PPRFLNILRNYEDPS
+158 PPRFINILRSYEDPS

-181 GNASLLR
+181 GNPSLLR

-195 KPPARAPEIELTF
+195 KPPAKAPEIELTL

-259 NEGAINRYNT
+259 NEGAINRFNT
-269 AVITYNS
+269 AIITYNS

-373 RFEYV
+373 RFEYL

-397 SEYTIDGSVFISDSM
+397 SEYTIDGSILISDSM
-412 LLIELESELKAG
+412 LLIELESELKSG

-437 FTDNTPTETSGSVDV
+437 FTDNTPTETSGSVDI

-458 PQDFNNAYELATSLD
+458 PQDFNNAYELASSVD

-494 ETSCDGVT
+494 QTSCDGVT

-527 SGISAPN
+527 SGISAAN

-547 QISIRLVAMRRVN
+547 QISIRLIAMRRVD

-613 LVSPLNTEHVPCG
+613 LVSPLNTEHIPCG
-626 FAELKNSIRVSIPP
+626 FAELKNSLRVFIPP

-684 GENSRKVEVGDRLIV
+684 GENSRKVEEGDRLIV

-717 KEAQQRDFL
+717 KEAQERDFL

-745 MKIKAQDFSIAPG
+745 MKIKAQDFSIATG
-758 PDPFILPGKQE
+758 PDPFILPSKQSV
-769 ITVKGNDN
+769 TVRGNDN

-806 QMTFEFERRGPQRG
+806 QMTFEFERRGPSKG
-820 NNACERRKYN
+820 NNKCERRKYN
-830 LDVTLVS
+830 LDVSLVS
-837 SNDYDNIIEWFEG
+837 STDYDNIIEWFNG

-867 GGPID
+867 GGDID
-872 NVYLGITN
+872 NVYLGVTT
-880 SPLPCAFNL
+880 SPNPCLTTINL
-889 LSNCTY
+889 TRCFY
-895 GITPALGTNYYK
+895 GISPELGTNYYM
-907 WFQDPNTQEI
+907 WYQQPVNQEI

-930 KKRRSTIRATW
+930 KKRRSTVRATW
-941 QIFRAESTIVF
+941 QIFRAENTIVF

-964 YEGAQTFDIAKGG
+964 YEGAQTFDIATGG
-977 CKTVFQVAS
+977 CKAVFSVKAT
-986 SESNPIAFVYTL
+986 ESNPIAFVYTL
-998 DGIQSQLV
+998 DGIQSQIV
-1006 LQPGDSAAEW
+1006 LPPGGSSKQW
-1016 TDCGSAI
+1016 IDCGSAI

-1038 TNTPYADVHLGN
+1038 TETPYQDVHLGN

-1063 TTFFN
+1063 TSFFN
-1068 CFAFGN
+1068 CFSFGN

-1093 NRVTTTSS
+1093 NRVTTTSA

-1137 FKRTEESFGPIEKL
+1137 FKKTEESFGPIEKL

-1223 KRGVLIQLKG
+1223 KRGALIQLKG

-1247 GMRSWFRDKFIAA
+1247 GMRTWFRDKFISS
-1260 PNTQKL
+1260 PNNQKL

-1275 YVFSINDEM
+1275 YVFSINDEL
-1284 LPIDIPCVECGI
+1284 LPINVPCVECGI
-1296 NQLLNYDGTTITYCF
+1296 NQLLNFNGTTIIYCF
-1311 NVGDLV
+1311 NVGELV
-1317 GEVTITLNVSGLTSG
+1317 GEVTITINVSDLTSG
-1332 TLQAQ
+1332 SLQAQ
-1337 VEYGASTSLTNLV
+1337 AEYGTTLQVVNLV
-1350 NGVNTITVIK
+1350 NGLNTITVIK
-1360 NLVLTDTVSVTF
+1360 NLVLTDTLNLTF

-1386 VDAKE
+1386 VDAKA

-1503 LNASTQLPVNSSGAP
+1503 LNASTQLPINSSGAP

-1529 GTSGDYLY
+1529 GISGDYLY

-1550 CYSTVDA
+1550 CYSTVDS

-1567 DAFVATQCRADGVV
+1567 DTFIATQCRADGVV
-1581 ETEVVQGVYTTG
+1581 QTETVQGVYTTG
-1593 ELVIINGCTFE
+1593 ELVTINGCTYE
-1604 IGAVTLDAP
+1604 IGAVTPTAS
-1613 TATVTSILPSGT
+1613 TATVTAILPSGT
-1625 TCDDIC
+1625 TCEDIC
-1631 QEYLLEN
+1631 QEYQLEE
-1638 TNNQPTDVSYTD
+1638 TNGVNTDVDYID
-1650 CNGATELVTIPA
+1650 CNGDSVTATVLA
-1662 NDEVTICAT
+1662 NDDLVICAQEISAT
-1671 DIDLQAQGVD
+1671 PGIIIT
-1681 FFLENCE
+1681 LEDCE
-1688 CDPVAP
+1688 CDPIAP
-1694 LLVAERCVIDWSTGG
+1694 FLIAERCVIDWSTNGF
-1709 YNQVIIVNNGLFNI
+1709 NQVTVVNSGLFNI

-1737 VIVDEEY
+1737 VVVSETNAGPAD
-1744 KGSANA
+1744 A
-1750 TSTGLSTAADCT
+1750 TSTGLSTAADCS

-1770 TNNASTFDF
+1770 TNNASTVDF
-1779 IYTNCNGTV
+1779 IYTNCNGVV
-1788 INETIAIGSFKNICA
+1788 INEDIKTGNFKNICA

-1814 VWTSCECPASEPSF
+1814 VWTSCECPSSEPSK
-1828 VNLERCQASAATTI
+1828 VIVERCETLGITS
-1842 PTTYIANNASYNV
+1842 PTTYIANNSSYTV
-1855 NDIVQIDNEPDCKF
+1855 SDIVQIDNEPDCKF
-1869 KVVSFTEFGPANTNI
+1869 KVISFTEFGTVNTNI

-1903 NTAGGSLSLN
+1903 NTIGGTISVN

-1919 LLVKIDVTSP
+1919 LLVKIDVASL
-1929 VVENICASSIT
+1929 VVETICASSIT
-1940 PALGIVVEFVSC
+1940 PKTGIDIEFVTC
-1952 ECNLVASNYS
+1952 DCNPVASNYS

-1967 TGEVRTVT
+1967 TNEVRTVT

-1980 SVGDKVELQSGD
+1980 SVGDKVELLSGD

-2000 TSANTATDDII
+2000 TTVNTATDDII

-2030 GSNLTLEYVDCLG
+2030 ASNLTLEYVDCVG
-2043 TPVSQTIIPTEVWNA
+2043 TPVSQTLIPTEVWNA

>member
-46 VENSKGNTKLTSLS
+46 VENSKGNTKLTNLS

-73 GSVDDGANDTIYW
+73 GAVDDGANDTIYW
-86 FITDPAFG
+86 FVNDPAFG
-94 STSPSGKLDLI
+94 PTSPSGKLDLI
-105 VSYNVVTSILSYLV
+105 VSFNVVTSILSYLV
-119 ISVSDGSSSGQTV
+119 ISVSDGSTSGQTV

-158 PPRFLNILRNYEDPS
+158 PPRFINILRNYEDPS

-181 GNASLLR
+181 GNANLLR
-188 ESLLVIK
+188 ESFLVIK
-195 KPPARAPEIELTF
+195 KPPAKAPEIELTV

-242 DAAFQPQAFNF
+242 DAAFQPKAFDF
-253 SPESFL
+253 SAESFL
-259 NEGAINRYNT
+259 NEGAVNRYNT

-328 PESELLRLYDNVP
+328 PDSELLRLYDNVP

-354 MYGNYIENYNLV
+354 MYGNYIENYNLL

-373 RFEYV
+373 RLEYE
-378 TELISENIGLDEVE
+378 TELISEDIGFE
-392 DTFLI
+392 DIDDVFTI
-397 SEYTIDGSVFISDSM
+397 GEYTFGGAISVPESRLFIDLGDVD
-412 LLIELESELKAG
+412 LIANSILT
-424 GLLNIDA
+424 IDA
-431 TIEHSA
+431 SFVHSS
-437 FTDNTPTETSGSVDV
+437 FSGNTPTETSGSVDV

-458 PQDFNNAYELATSLD
+458 PQDFNSVYELASSVD
-473 FQEKIGIASNIKPV
+473 FQEKVGVASNIKPV
-487 FNIDPAI
+487 FNVDPLI
-494 ETSCDGVT
+494 ETSCDGNT
-502 FTDSVNCAIPNILD
+502 FTDVINCAVPNILD
-516 GGSPT
+516 SGQPT
-521 SWTKYE
+521 TWTKYE
-527 SGISAPN
+527 SGTSAAN
-534 QPLRIGASPGYPN
+534 QPISLITVPSLDSIGFQLPA
-547 QISIRLVAMRRVN
+547 IRRVN

-566 QSAYEYFKWSS
+566 QSAYEYFQWDS
-577 AEVTYQSISNT
+577 AEVSFQRVSNN

-758 PDPFILPGKQE
+758 ADPFILPGKQE
-769 ITVKGNDN
+769 ITVRGNDN
-777 YPILAYTGFAEPD
+777 YPVLAYKGFAEPD
-790 DAGNY
+790 AAGNY

-830 LDVTLVS
+830 LDVSLVS
-837 SNDYDNIIEWFEG
+837 STDYDNIIEWFNG
-850 DNVQSVLNTGT
+850 DNVQSVLNTGI

-867 GGPID
+867 GGPIE
-872 NVYLGITN
+872 NVYIPTTAI
-880 SPLPCAFNL
+880 S
-889 LSNCTY
+889 SNPFDRY
-895 GITPALGTNYYK
+895 GLNPALGTNYYR
-907 WFQDPNTQEI
+907 WFQDPGTQEI

-930 KKRRSTIRATW
+930 KKRRSTVRATW
-941 QIFRAESTIVF
+941 QIFRAETTIVF

-964 YEGAQTFDIAKGG
+964 YEGAQTFDIATGG

-986 SESNPIAFVYTL
+986 SESNSIAFVYTL
-998 DGIQSQLV
+998 NGIQSQLV
-1006 LQPGDSAAEW
+1006 LPPGGSAAEW

-1038 TNTPYADVHLGN
+1038 TETPYQDVHLGN

-1063 TTFFN
+1063 TSFFN

-1074 GVESYKVRD
+1074 GVESYKIRD

-1093 NRVTTTSS
+1093 NRVTTTSA

-1122 SNVNKLNEFNLGLIN
+1122 SNVNKLNEFNLGLLN

-1223 KRGVLIQLKG
+1223 KRGALIQLKG
-1233 SSYSNEQLTVISDA
+1233 SAYSNEQLTVISDA
-1247 GMRSWFRDKFIAA
+1247 GMRSWFRDKFISS
-1260 PNTQKL
+1260 PNNQKL

-1275 YVFSINDEM
+1275 YVFSINDEL
-1284 LPIDIPCVECGI
+1284 LPIDVPCIECGI
-1296 NQLLNYDGTTITYCF
+1296 NQLLNFNGTTITYCF
-1311 NVGDLV
+1311 NVGELV
-1317 GEVTITLNVSGLTSG
+1317 GEVTITINVSDLTSG
-1332 TLQAQ
+1332 SLQAQ
-1337 VEYGASTSLTNLV
+1337 AEYGTTLQVVNLV
-1350 NGVNTITVIK
+1350 NGLNTITVIK
-1360 NLVLTDTVSVTF
+1360 NLVLTDTLNLTF

-1386 VDAKE
+1386 VDAKA

-1426 EQIEFLSSP
+1426 EQIEFLSSI

-1444 TVTGVQGA
+1444 TVAGVQGA

-1537 LIYDYRSPVLAEL
+1537 LIYDYRSPVFAEL
-1550 CYSTVDA
+1550 CYSTTDSLDA
-1557 FDSCC
+1557 CC

-1567 DAFVATQCRADGVV
+1567 DTFEATQCRADGVV
-1581 ETEVVQGVYTTG
+1581 QTEVVQGVYTTG
-1593 ELVIINGCTFE
+1593 ELVVINGCTYE
-1604 IGAVTLDAP
+1604 IGSITPSAA

-1625 TCDDIC
+1625 TCEDIC
-1631 QEYLLEN
+1631 QEYQLED
-1638 TNNQPTDVSYTD
+1638 TNGVDTDVDYID
-1650 CNGATELVTIPA
+1650 CNGDSVTATVLADDDLV
-1662 NDEVTICAT
+1662 ICAQEISAT
-1671 DIDLQAQGVD
+1671 PGIIIT
-1681 FFLENCE
+1681 LEDCE

-1694 LLVAERCVIDWSTGG
+1694 FLIAERCVIDWSTNGF
-1709 YNQVIIVNNGLFNI
+1709 NQVTVLNSGLFNV

-1737 VIVDEEY
+1737 VVVSETNA
-1744 KGSANA
+1744 GPANA

-1770 TNNASTFDF
+1770 TNNSSATDF
-1779 IYTNCNGTV
+1779 IYTNCNGVV
-1788 INETIAIGSFKNICA
+1788 INEDIKAGNFKNICA

-1842 PTTYIANNASYNV
+1842 PTTYIANNAGYNV

-1869 KVVSFTEFGPANTNI
+1869 KVVSFTEFGTVNTNI

-1903 NTAGGSLSLN
+1903 NTAGGSISVN

-1952 ECNLVASNYS
+1952 ECNLVPSNYS

-1980 SVGDKVELQSGD
+1980 SVGDKVELLSGD

-2000 TSANTATDDII
+2000 TTANTATDDIVSKP
-2011 ALSSNQGCVCNSYT
+2011 LNQSCGCYSYT

-2030 GSNLTLEYVDCLG
+2030 GSNLTLEYVDCISG
-2043 TPVSQTIIPTEVWNA
+2043 KPVSQTLIPTEVWNA

-2070 VISVTCTCF
+2070 VTNVICTCF